1 MVFKLKDII
10 HLKKVREEIGFKS
23 NYEDIFTDK
32 QKAKEKA
39 KRHEYYL
46 LNKKKYLV
54 RSAKQYKK
62 FTNLI
67 KKLKREVKK
76 LKGE

>member
-32 QKAKEKA
+32 QKAKIKKIED
-39 KRHEYYL
+39 L
-46 LNKKKYLV
+46 LNQIRTPTTDEELDATITDLTEIRDK
-54 RSAKQYKK
+54 S
-62 FTNLI
+62 
-67 KKLKREVKK
+67 
-76 LKGE
+76 